1 MPGVSITRRPSTS
14 RLKAMVGL
22 PRASS
27 PTSRLITAF
36 SVAGCFRNF
45 RRAGVLKNNRST
57 VSRVPAEQPA
67 GSAVSNSPPW
77 MRTRNPPPPSRLRL
91 TASTSATAAML
102 ASASPR
108 KPRVRIERKSSSA
121 RSLLVAC
128 RANASGTSTGC
139 MPWPSST
146 TSLKPWPAASTRTSI
161 RAAPASI
168 AFSVS
173 SLTTAAGRSTTSPA
187 AMPSATVA
195 GRIVMRAGSRP
206 VSARDMLSLPRVE
219 LLQRLARREAL
230 QVELLELGDDRV
242 IQRQAQLRARVRT
255 FQPPLSLQFR
265 EDLTR
270 PYHHLPRKADAL
282 RHLNAVAAVG
292 APCHDLVQED
302 NALAFFAHFHSE
314 VAQPWQPLGQ
324 RGQLVVMGCEQSQR
338 AQLWSIV
345 QVLED
350 RLGDA
355 DTVVGAGAAA
365 DLIEDEEAAGRRVRE
380 NVGGLHHL
388 DHEGRQAARQ
398 LVVRADPREDPV
410 AQPDHGTAGRN
421 EAAHLGEQYDDA
433 GLAKVRRLACH
444 VRTAQEHNLLIARLQ
459 P

>member
-108 KPRVRIERKSSSA
+108 KPRVRIERRSSSA

-128 RANASGTSTGC
+128 RANATGRATGR

-146 TSLKPWPAASTRTSI
+146 TSIKPWPAASTRTSI

-168 AFSVS
+168 AFSAS

-187 AMPSATVA
+187 AMPSATA
-195 GRIVMRAGSRP
+195 AERIAIRWPGSIP
-206 VSARDMLSLPRVE
+206 TSGRDMFPLPGVELFQRLSRREAFQVE
-219 LLQRLARREAL
+219 LLQLGDHRVIEWQAELGAGGRPFQGPLTLEFGEHLAGAHHDLAR
-230 QVELLELGDDRV
+230 
-242 IQRQAQLRARVRT
+242 QAGQLRHMNT
-255 FQPPLSLQFR
+255 
-265 EDLTR
+265 
-270 PYHHLPRKADAL
+270 
-282 RHLNAVAAVG
+282 VAAVR
-292 APCHDLVQED
+292 AAFDHLVQEND
-302 NALAFFAHFHSE
+302 PLPFLADLHPKVPQSGQALGE
-314 VAQPWQPLGQ
+314 
-324 RGQLVVMGCEQSQR
+324 RGQLVVVRRKQGER
-338 AQLWSIV
+338 AQLGSV
-345 QVLED
+345 MQVFED
-350 RLGDA
+350 GLGDA
-355 DTVVGAGAAA
+355 DSVVGAGSTPH
-365 DLIEDEEAAGRRVRE
+365 LVE
-380 NVGGLHHL
+380 NQQAPLRCMGQDVGGLHHL
-388 DHEGRQAARQ
+388 HHEGGESARQ
-398 LVVRADPREDPV
+398 LVVGADPSKDAITE
-410 AQPDHGTAGRN
+410 ANHGA
-421 EAAHLGEQYDDA
+421 LGGD
-433 GLAKVRRLACH
+433 
-444 VRTAQEHNLLIARLQ
+444 
-459 P
+459 